1 MKKKLSKNEFYQI
14 SEKLDIIIKLLAIN
28 IVQGRPLKEQ
38 VRLLSETGLQPKQ
51 IASILGKK
59 PGHIRVILH
68 NLRKEQAK
76 EAEIEES
83 VLKEE

>member
-1 MKKKLSKNEFYQI
+1 MNKKLSKNEFNQI
-14 SEKLDIIIKLLAIN
+14 SEKLDIIIKLLAIS

-38 VRLLSETGLQPKQ
+38 VRLLSEAGLKPKQ

-59 PGHIRVILH
+59 PVNIRVILH
-68 NLRKEQAK
+68 NLRKEEAK
-76 EAEIEES
+76 EAEVEEG